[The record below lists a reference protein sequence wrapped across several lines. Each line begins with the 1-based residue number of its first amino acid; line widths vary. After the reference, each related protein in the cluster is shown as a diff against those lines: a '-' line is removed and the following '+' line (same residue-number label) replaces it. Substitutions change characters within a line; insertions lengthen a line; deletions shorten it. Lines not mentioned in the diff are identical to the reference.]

1 MNERFIYLTENY
13 LDENLTPEEKNE
25 LFDILDKDVELKKE
39 FEEQK
44 RIKEALSVMMLKNPS
59 REAWDG
65 YWTELYNKL
74 ERGIAWIFISIGAII
89 VLTFAAIQFI
99 EKLLETDKLPLLE
112 KAGVFLLIIGFAV
125 LIVSLLREKIFKNK
139 HDKYK
144 EIQR

>member
-1 MNERFIYLTENY
+1 
-13 LDENLTPEEKNE
+13 
-25 LFDILDKDVELKKE
+25 
-39 FEEQK
+39 
-44 RIKEALSVMMLKNPS
+44 MMLKNPS

-99 EKLLETDKLPLLE
+99 EKLLETDKLPFLE

>member
-25 LFDILDKDVELKKE
+25 LFEILDNNAKLKKE

-44 RIKEALSVMMLKNPS
+44 RIKEALSVMMLQNPS

-74 ERGIAWIFISIGAII
+74 ERGFAWILISIGAII
-89 VLTFAAIQFI
+89 VLAFAAIQFV

-112 KAGVFLLIIGFAV
+112 KAGIFLLIIGFAV
-125 LIVSLLREKIFKNK
+125 LVVSLLREKLFKNK
-139 HDKYK
+139 HDKFK
-144 EIQR
+144 EVQR

>member
-25 LFDILDKDVELKKE
+25 LFDILDRDVELKKE

>member
-25 LFDILDKDVELKKE
+25 LFDILDKDVKLKKE